1 MEKSS
6 DDILKKQKQNSLI
19 SIKEA
24 TLAKEI
30 PLRLFFY
37 NVIDLPANH
46 IQAGRIDMLPPNQ
59 PLRTLLRYLDR
70 VFVVR
75 LSSRRTTFVAAG
87 TKLQFLNR
95 SSIALVDSLVL

>member
-6 DDILKKQKQNSLI
+6 DDILKKQNSLI

-87 TKLQFLNR
+87 TELQFLNR
-95 SSIALVDSLVL
+95 SSICSTC